1 MASIKLR
8 NPLPM
13 ILDCHKTMLQTVKD
27 NGMGENVVSLYE
39 DTINILSAMLSD
51 LEEEEDRVMKF
62 PIRYSK
68 IKN

>member
-13 ILDCHKTMLQTVKD
+13 ILDFHKTMLQTVKE
-27 NGMGENVVSLYE
+27 NGMGENVASLYE

-51 LEEEEDRVMKF
+51 LEEDRAMKF

>member
-13 ILDCHKTMLQTVKD
+13 ILDFHKIMLQTAKE
-27 NGMGENVVSLYE
+27 NGMDENITSLYE
-39 DTINILSAMLSD
+39 DTISILSAMLSD
-51 LEEEEDRVMKF
+51 FEENRVMKF
-62 PIRYSK
+62 PIKHSK

>member
-1 MASIKLR
+1 
-8 NPLPM
+8 M
-13 ILDCHKTMLQTVKD
+13 ILDFHKTMLQTVKD

>member
-13 ILDCHKTMLQTVKD
+13 ILDFHKTMLQNVKE
-27 NGMGENVVSLYE
+27 NNMGESVASLYE
-39 DTINILSAMLSD
+39 DTINIFSAMLSD
-51 LEEEEDRVMKF
+51 LEEDRAMKF
-62 PIRYSK
+62 PIRQSD

>member
-13 ILDCHKTMLQTVKD
+13 ILDFHKTMLQTVKE
-27 NGMGENVVSLYE
+27 NGMGENVASLYE

>member
-13 ILDCHKTMLQTVKD
+13 ILDFHKTMLQTVKE
-27 NGMGENVVSLYE
+27 NGMGENVASLYE

-51 LEEEEDRVMKF
+51 LEEEDRVMKF